1 MCYHPPA
8 NVFLVT
14 RHPFC
19 AGTFQEG
26 DTMQILILFVVLAMI
41 PGLLQAQA
49 TCKELQPTLH
59 DYRVAEHG
67 ESYLAGRLALRSFSD
82 SEEVCEKLR
91 QDASVYMCRF
101 RQAKAT
107 AESSARLAKNMLA
120 HVRNRMSLNP
130 RQVVGGEA
138 ANRRVIRESAETARR
153 AQSRLAAARLEMERA
168 RTPYRATVEVL
179 KRNGCWHSYKG
190 RKDPILDEV
199 AIKADREGVRELGNA
214 WNGILDILKSTG
226 VL

>member
-138 ANRRVIRESAETARR
+138 ANRGY
-153 AQSRLAAARLEMERA
+153 
-168 RTPYRATVEVL
+168 P
-179 KRNGCWHSYKG
+179 
-190 RKDPILDEV
+190 
-199 AIKADREGVRELGNA
+199 GVRGNRSKSA
-214 WNGILDILKSTG
+214 IQAGGCPPGNGTG
-226 VL
+226 KNSLPSYCRGSKTERLLAFLQREERPDSG